1 MSFKDFVN
9 NSLLGGTDITISRIF
24 TVLALSCLLAA
35 WVFATYRLHNRTS
48 FYSREI
54 NITVALMPIVTA
66 GIVLAMQSNLV
77 ISLGMVGALSI
88 VRFRTAI
95 KEPLDLF
102 FLFWSVG
109 IGIMCGAGLYL
120 LAFIICLAVT
130 HILVLLNLLPEIT
143 PPPLILSASLE
154 NEDSLKNLESDL
166 SEKCKSINL
175 CSCTVSRGRLELVA
189 ELRSKEPKA
198 ILTICNS
205 CEGVISASLLS
216 RDGSVVRG

>member
-24 TVLALSCLLAA
+24 TVLAVSCLLAA
-35 WVFATYRLHNRTS
+35 WVFAVYRMHNRTS

-54 NITVALMPIVTA
+54 NMTVALMPIVTA

-109 IGIMCGAGLYL
+109 IGIMCGASLYV
-120 LAFIICLAVT
+120 LALIICLAVT
-130 HILVLLNLLPEIT
+130 LVLVILNLLPENA
-143 PPPLILSASLE
+143 PPIILSASVESEEALKRLE
-154 NEDSLKNLESDL
+154 AKLN
-166 SEKCKSINL
+166 EKCRSFKL

-189 ELRSKEPKA
+189 ELRTKESA
-198 ILTICNS
+198 EVLSICNT